1 MKRTP
6 AKLTP
11 AFTVS
16 QQQVGLSAG
25 RPVRAQLGDT
35 VNGVPPHN
43 HTYYE
48 ICVIHAG
55 EAIHQ
60 TEFFEAPVRHGS
72 VVVIP
77 PGKVHA
83 FVNGDKLHGTNV
95 YYLTEW
101 LLSGLDQLWEQESLV
116 PLFLADSLFP
126 HSEHAKPFQFDLNAR
141 EYEAVMIDLEDMR
154 REWNESKPS
163 VLYMETCFL
172 KLLILLSRSYAR
184 QAPEETGFRFR
195 RPVWLAIESIEAT
208 MLHSQSLSVSQ
219 LARQLNLSTHHFA
232 RLFREATGWTPT
244 EYFQMRRVQHACKML
259 LNRDHNISEVAYRL
273 GYSDS
278 AHLSRM
284 FKRYRGMSPREYR
297 RMYVSKAK
305 ATAQSEPSAT
315 SRSIVASST
324 GTTGRT
330 TSTLP

>member
-6 AKLTP
+6 TKLTP

-25 RPVRAQLGDT
+25 RPVHAQLGDT

-48 ICVIHAG
+48 ISVIHGG
-55 EAIHQ
+55 EATHQ

-83 FVNGDKLHGTNV
+83 FVEGVRLYGTNV

-101 LLSGLDQLWEQESLV
+101 LLSGLDQLWEQGSLV

-126 HSEHAKPFQFDLNAR
+126 RSEHAKPFQFDLNAR
-141 EYEAVMIDLEDMR
+141 EYEAAMIDLEDMR
-154 REWNESKPS
+154 REWDATNPS
-163 VLYMETCFL
+163 VLYMGTCFL

-184 QAPEETGFRFR
+184 QAPQETGFRFR
-195 RPVWLAIESIEAT
+195 RPVWLALESIEAT
-208 MLHSQSLSVSQ
+208 MLRSQSLSVSQ
-219 LARQLNLSTHHFA
+219 LARQLKMSAHQFA
-232 RLFREATGWTPT
+232 RLFREATGWAPT

-259 LNRDHNISEVAYRL
+259 LNPDTNISEVAYRL

-284 FKRYRGMSPREYR
+284 FRRYRGLSPREYR
-297 RMYVSKAK
+297 RMYITDSKA
-305 ATAQSEPSAT
+305 SA
-315 SRSIVASST
+315 RV
-324 GTTGRT
+324 
-330 TSTLP
+330 P